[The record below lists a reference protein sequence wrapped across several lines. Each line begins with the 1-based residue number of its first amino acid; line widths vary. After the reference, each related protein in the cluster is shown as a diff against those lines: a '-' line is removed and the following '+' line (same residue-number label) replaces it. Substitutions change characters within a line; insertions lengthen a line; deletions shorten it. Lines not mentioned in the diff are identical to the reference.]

1 MSHWSL
7 KMLVNFAR
15 ACNQGDRIDACHL
28 SEAFVPGDGF
38 PGKSECLSFIGS
50 ASKLASGAY
59 PDKEDMV
66 WLALWL
72 INALRGS
79 HMEVRSDTITV

>member
-1 MSHWSL
+1 MPLGAAFVCHIGPL

-15 ACNQGDRIDACHL
+15 TCNQGDRIGACHL

-38 PGKSECLSFIGS
+38 PGKSVSVHDRS

-66 WLALWL
+66 CLAL
-72 INALRGS
+72 
-79 HMEVRSDTITV
+79 